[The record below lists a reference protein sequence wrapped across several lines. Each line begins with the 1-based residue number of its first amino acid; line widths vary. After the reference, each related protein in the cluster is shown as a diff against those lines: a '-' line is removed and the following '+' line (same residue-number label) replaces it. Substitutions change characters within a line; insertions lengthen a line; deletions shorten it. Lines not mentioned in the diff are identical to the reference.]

1 MRKICLILIL
11 TIIVAI
17 PMVLVSH
24 AGTPIV
30 PIPFSA
36 DYTVTDE
43 YGELIEKGRY
53 YIGAEGIRMEIESEG
68 EFIVTITNLHKG
80 LHFVIMEE
88 EKMYIENAIFTGE
101 GEPFTKED
109 LLSEMGIGTPC
120 PIKQSKTKHLDREVI
135 NGRTVEKWECHDT
148 AEDEVITIWF
158 DTRLKTGIKT
168 ECDGEIFEFHNI
180 KEGRLSGDLFNA
192 PVGYMQ
198 FALPVGSFFQD

>member
-1 MRKICLILIL
+1 MRKICFILIL
-11 TIIVAI
+11 TIVVAI
-17 PMVLVSH
+17 PVVFVSH

-43 YGELIEKGRY
+43 SGELIENGRY
-53 YIGAEGIRMEIESEG
+53 YIGAEGVRMEIESDG
-68 EFIVTITNLHKG
+68 ESIVTITNLHKG

-101 GEPFTKED
+101 GESFTKED
-109 LLSEMGIGTPC
+109 LLSEMGIGNPC
-120 PIKQSKTKHLDREVI
+120 PVKHSKTKHLGSEVI

-158 DTRLKTGIKT
+158 DTRLKAGIKT

-180 KEGRLSGDLFNA
+180 REGGLSSDLFNVPA
-192 PVGYMQ
+192 GYMK
-198 FALPVGSFFQD
+198 FAMPVGSFFQD